1 MDGAGGN
8 EIWGWGET
16 ARTLPPKPPKWWERQ
31 VMRFSRFVRTRW
43 SVMRERR
50 HERGRPD

>member
-1 MDGAGGN
+1 MGGG
-8 EIWGWGET
+8 EMWGWGET

-43 SVMRERR
+43 SDLRD
-50 HERGRPD
+50 RGSSKKAPPTS